1 MKTNSTVNQP
11 ESNKKSLPEE
21 FNDEKIEE
29 SGVKADKSPRKK
41 EENHWMQMQT

>member
-1 MKTNSTVNQP
+1 MKKNSTVNQP
-11 ESNKKSLPEE
+11 GSNKKSLPEE

-41 EENHWMQMQT
+41 EQNHWMQMQT